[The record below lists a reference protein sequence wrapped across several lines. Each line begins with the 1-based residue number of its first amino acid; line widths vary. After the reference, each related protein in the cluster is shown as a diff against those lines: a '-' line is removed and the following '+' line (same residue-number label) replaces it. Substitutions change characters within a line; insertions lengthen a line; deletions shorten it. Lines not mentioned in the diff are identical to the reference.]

1 MVKEQP
7 PHKVEIWRRLLKE
20 VAFGL
25 MECEI
30 QNQPAKDT
38 QGRREGAC
46 SRVKEKPRVAAGEE
60 VGRGS

>member
-20 VAFGL
+20 AAFDL

-30 QNQPAKDT
+30 RN
-38 QGRREGAC
+38 
-46 SRVKEKPRVAAGEE
+46 
-60 VGRGS
+60 